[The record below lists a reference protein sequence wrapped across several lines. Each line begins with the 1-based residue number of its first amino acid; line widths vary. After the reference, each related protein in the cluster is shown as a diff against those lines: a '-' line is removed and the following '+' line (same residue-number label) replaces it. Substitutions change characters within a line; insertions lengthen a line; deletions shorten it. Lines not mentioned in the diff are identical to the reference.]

1 MATRHVVEEVEEPLE
16 DVAAYR
22 FVYGSDEMISKEGD
36 DDGDEKNDHG
46 RDSRIYD
53 GGSSRASSNAT
64 SGLLE
69 FLPLEKAF
77 GIILGFLPD
86 HTEIR
91 KEVYCKHC

>member
-1 MATRHVVEEVEEPLE
+1 MMEMKKMTT
-16 DVAAYR
+16 DVTH
-22 FVYGSDEMISKEGD
+22 E
-36 DDGDEKNDHG
+36 
-46 RDSRIYD
+46 YD
-53 GGSSRASSNAT
+53 GGSSRASLNAT

-69 FLPLEKAF
+69 FLPLEKTF